1 MIRIHIDDRQ
11 IQQALR
17 CLRDAADD
25 LAPALQDIGEYL
37 ASATRQRFAEGKDPK
52 GAPWAPLSARTIAG
66 KGHAKPLIGETGLLR
81 KIRYQLEGP
90 DTVAVGTGAEY
101 GATHQFGA
109 KKGRFGKTRKGRPI
123 PWGDIP
129 ARPFLGVSDEDRT
142 AILDILQEHLEG
154 AIGRG

>member
-1 MIRIHIDDRQ
+1 VIRIHIDDRQ

-17 CLRDAADD
+17 RLQEAADD
-25 LAPALQDIGEYL
+25 LTPALQDIGEYL
-37 ASATRQRFAEGKDPK
+37 ASATRKRFAEGKGPN
-52 GAPWAPLSARTIAG
+52 GAPWEPLSAKTIAR

-90 DTVAVGTGAEY
+90 DTVVVGTGAEY

-109 KKGRFGKTRKGRPI
+109 KKGRFGKTRQGRPI

-129 ARPFLGVSDEDRT
+129 ARPFLGVSDED
-142 AILDILQEHLEG
+142 AQNILDILAEHLEE
-154 AIGRG
+154 AVRGR